1 MMKLFGGKKETP
13 AAPPVTPAPDSGP
26 AQSPESSLF
35 SRMKQ
40 AVART
45 RESLSSRIETLVAL
59 TRTVDESTLEGL
71 ETALLT
77 SDLGV
82 QTTTVILEAL
92 RDRARRQAIAGGE
105 ELRALLKTQLREIL
119 EAPLRD
125 SSAQQAAPET
135 PPTVTFL
142 VGVNG
147 SGKTTSAGKLAAW
160 RRAQNRTVL
169 LCAADTFRA
178 AAIEQLEIWA
188 ARSGVEMIRTRRGG
202 DPAAVLY
209 DAATAAKT
217 RRIDHLIVDTA
228 GRLHTK
234 TGLMDELDKMR
245 RTAAKLIPGAP
256 HEVLLVMDATTGQ
269 NGLQQARQ
277 FTQSA
282 GVTGIV
288 LTKLDGTA
296 KGGICVAIA
305 QELRLPVRFVGVGEQ
320 MTDLLEFSP
329 AEFVDSLLG

>member
-1 MMKLFGGKKETP
+1 MTLFGGRNDTP
-13 AAPPVTPAPDSGP
+13 AI
-26 AQSPESSLF
+26 PESGLF

-45 RESLSSRIETLVAL
+45 RESLSARIETVVAL
-59 TRTVDESTLEGL
+59 TRTVDEQTLESL
-71 ETALLT
+71 ESVLLT
-77 SDLGV
+77 SDIGV
-82 QTTTVILEAL
+82 QTTTTVLTAL

-105 ELRALLKTQLREIL
+105 ELRALLKEQLIAIL
-119 EAPLRD
+119 SAP
-125 SSAQQAAPET
+125 QGAAAT
-135 PPTVTFL
+135 PQVSPHEGPFVTFL

-147 SGKTTSAGKLAAW
+147 TGKTTSAGKLAALY
-160 RRAQNRTVL
+160 RAQNNSVL

-188 ARSGVEMIRTRRGG
+188 ARSGVEMIKTRHGG

-209 DAATAAKT
+209 DAISAAKAHK
-217 RRIDHLIVDTA
+217 IDELIVDTA

-269 NGLQQARQ
+269 NGLNQARQ

-282 GVTGIV
+282 GATGIV

-305 QELRLPVRFVGVGEQ
+305 QELNLPVRFVGVGEQ

-329 AEFVDSLLG
+329 AEFVDSMLG

>member
-1 MMKLFGGKKETP
+1 MMKLFGGRKDTQNS
-13 AAPPVTPAPDSGP
+13 APDSV
-26 AQSPESSLF
+26 PEASSSLF

-45 RESLSSRIETLVAL
+45 RESLSTQIESLVAL
-59 TRTVDESTLEGL
+59 TRTVDEFTLESL
-71 ETALLT
+71 ESVLLT

-82 QTTTVILEAL
+82 QTTTAILEAL
-92 RDRARRQAIAGGE
+92 RDRARRQAIEGGD
-105 ELRALLKTQLREIL
+105 ELRALLKAQIRAIL
-119 EAPLRD
+119 EAPIANKTNSL
-125 SSAQQAAPET
+125 
-135 PPTVTFL
+135 PPTGGPNVIFL

-147 SGKTTSAGKLAAW
+147 TGKTTSAGKLAAW
-160 RRAQNRTVL
+160 YRAQERTVL

-188 ARSGVEMIRTRRGG
+188 ARSGVEMIKTRHGG

-209 DAATAAKT
+209 DAVSAAKA
-217 RRIDHLIVDTA
+217 RQIDELIVDTA

-234 TGLMDELDKMR
+234 TGLMDELEKMR

-277 FTQSA
+277 VTQAA
-282 GVTGIV
+282 GVTGIL

-296 KGGICVAIA
+296 KGGIAVAIA
-305 QELRLPVRFVGVGEQ
+305 QELNLPVRFAGVGEQ

>member
-1 MMKLFGGKKETP
+1 MKLFGGKNDNP
-13 AAPPVTPAPDSGP
+13 AT
-26 AQSPESSLF
+26 PESGLF

-40 AVART
+40 AVSRT
-45 RESLSSRIETLVAL
+45 RESLSARIETVVAL
-59 TRTVDESTLEGL
+59 TRTVDEQTLESL
-71 ETALLT
+71 ESVLLT

-82 QTTTVILEAL
+82 QTTNAILTAL
-92 RDRARRQAIAGGE
+92 RDRARRQAIEGGE
-105 ELRALLKTQLREIL
+105 ELRTLLKAQIRAIL
-119 EAPLRD
+119 EAPI
-125 SSAQQAAPET
+125 SSQSNTLPPSDAPN
-135 PPTVTFL
+135 VIFL

-147 SGKTTSAGKLAAW
+147 TGKTTSAGKLAAW
-160 RRAQNRTVL
+160 YRAQNKSVL

-178 AAIEQLEIWA
+178 AAIEQLEVWA
-188 ARSGVEMIRTRRGG
+188 ARSGVEMIKTRHGG
-202 DPAAVLY
+202 DPSAVLY
-209 DAATAAKT
+209 DAISAAKAHKT
-217 RRIDHLIVDTA
+217 DELIVDTA

-234 TGLMDELDKMR
+234 SGLMDELDKMR

-282 GVTGIV
+282 GVTGII

-305 QELRLPVRFVGVGEQ
+305 QELNLPVRFVGVGEQ

-329 AEFVDSLLG
+329 AEFVDSLLE

>member
-1 MMKLFGGKKETP
+1 MIKFFGGKKDAADQTHSAEAETGAEE
-13 AAPPVTPAPDSGP
+13 AAKPGF
-26 AQSPESSLF
+26 F

-40 AVART
+40 AVSRT
-45 RESLSSRIETLVAL
+45 RESLSTKIEGIVAL
-59 TRTVDESTLEGL
+59 TRTVDEKTLESL
-71 ETALLT
+71 EAVLLT

-82 QTTTVILEAL
+82 ETTGTILTAL
-92 RDRARRQAIAGGE
+92 RERAKRQAIEGGD
-105 ELRALLKTQLREIL
+105 ELRELLKEQIRAIL
-119 EAPLRD
+119 EAPIAKRPA
-125 SSAQQAAPET
+125 SVAPADG
-135 PPTVTFL
+135 PTVTFL

-147 SGKTTSAGKLAAW
+147 TGKTTSAGKLAAW
-160 RRAQNRTVL
+160 YRTKNRTVL

-178 AAIEQLEIWA
+178 AAIEQLEVWA
-188 ARSGVEMIRTRRGG
+188 SRSGVEMIKTRHGG

-209 DAATAAKT
+209 DAASAAKS
-217 RRIDHLIVDTA
+217 RKIDELIVDTA

-234 TGLMDELDKMR
+234 AGLMDELEKMR

-282 GVTGIV
+282 GVTGII

-296 KGGICVAIA
+296 KGGIAVAIA
-305 QELRLPVRFVGVGEQ
+305 QEMGLPVLFAGVGEQ
-320 MTDLLEFSP
+320 MNDLLEFSP
-329 AEFVDSLLG
+329 AEFVESLLG

>member
-1 MMKLFGGKKETP
+1 MKLFGGRKDAVDSHEAE
-13 AAPPVTPAPDSGP
+13 AAKPG
-26 AQSPESSLF
+26 LF
-35 SRMKQ
+35 DRMKQ
-40 AVART
+40 AVSRT
-45 RESLSSRIETLVAL
+45 RQSLSSKIEGIVAL
-59 TRTVDESTLEGL
+59 TRTVDESTLESL

-82 QTTTVILEAL
+82 QTTTRILDAL
-92 RDRARRQAIAGGE
+92 RDRARRQAIEGGD
-105 ELRALLKTQLREIL
+105 ELRALLKQQIRAIL
-119 EAPLRD
+119 EAPI
-125 SSAQQAAPET
+125 AQNPTPAPPSEG
-135 PPTVTFL
+135 PLVTFL

-147 SGKTTSAGKLAAW
+147 TGKTTSAGKLAAW
-160 RRAQNRTVL
+160 YRAQDRTVL

-188 ARSGVEMIRTRRGG
+188 QRSGVEMIKTRQGG

-209 DAATAAKT
+209 DAASSAKAHN
-217 RRIDHLIVDTA
+217 INELIVDTA

-234 TGLMDELDKMR
+234 IGLMDELEKMR

-269 NGLQQARQ
+269 NGLQQARL
-277 FTQSA
+277 FTQAA

-288 LTKLDGTA
+288 LAKLDGTA
-296 KGGICVAIA
+296 KGGIAVAIA
-305 QELRLPVRFVGVGEQ
+305 QELNLPVRFVGVGEQ

-329 AEFVDSLLG
+329 EEFVNSLLE